1 MPRFSF
7 ENKFTFGN
15 LLQVAVLIIGMIG
28 GWYMLAGSVSA
39 NTTAIVG
46 LQNAVKPIESLNVRL
61 TVIESRAA
69 ATDEQIRILLGSIDK
84 LVEQMSADRVS
95 SERIRTDV
103 GYLRDWVEA
112 LKREARNP

>member
-15 LLQVAVLIIGMIG
+15 LIQVAILIVGMIG
-28 GWYMLAGSVSA
+28 GWYMMAGTVSG
-39 NTTAIVG
+39 NSTAIAA

-69 ATDEQIRILLGSIDK
+69 ATDAQINTLVTSIDK
-84 LVEQMSADRVS
+84 LVDQMNADRVGTAQ
-95 SERIRTDV
+95 IKTDV
-103 GYLRDWVEA
+103 GYLRDWVET
-112 LKREARNP
+112 LKREARSP